1 MTLKELEIG
10 KSKKTVKGVDI
21 ENILI
26 YRNLM
31 RKILNKN
38 YTWRI
43 V

>member
-1 MTLKELEIG
+1 MSG

-31 RKILNKN
+31 RKILKKN